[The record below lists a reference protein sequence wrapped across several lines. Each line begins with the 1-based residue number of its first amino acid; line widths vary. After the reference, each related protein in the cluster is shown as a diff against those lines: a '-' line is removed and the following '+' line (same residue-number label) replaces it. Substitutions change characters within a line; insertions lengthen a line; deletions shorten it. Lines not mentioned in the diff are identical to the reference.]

1 MDGAEIKAL
10 GLAQEEYV
18 IRMRRE
24 FHRDPEPS
32 GEEYRT
38 RERLIREIEAMGLS
52 CKRLPGTGLIAVIE
66 GGLKGPVRL
75 LRADMDGLFVQEE
88 EQNLSRKK
96 DCISGRPGLCHAC
109 GHDAHMAMLLGAM
122 RVMAENRERL
132 PGTVYC
138 CFEEGEETNCGISA
152 MLKAL
157 EGVPIEECFALHV
170 YSGLRAG
177 QIDVEDG
184 PRMAGTVRV
193 SFHIKGRSGHGARP
207 DQAVNPII
215 PAAYTIAQLDSAFR
229 AQLDAEEPVTL
240 GICQVAAGESNNVI
254 PERAYIGGTA
264 RFFEPSQG
272 EKALAIIGQ
281 TASQTAAIHQC
292 SAEFAPEHK
301 VSLNPV
307 INSPKTAERVRD
319 ALAGAFGEGV
329 LGRCG
334 RWYASESYSKYLERW
349 GGALGLLGIQNEA
362 LGTGAPHHN
371 GKFDLDE
378 SALALGVCAHL
389 GFVFSEG

>member
-1 MDGAEIKAL
+1 MEGAKIRAL

-18 IRMRRE
+18 IRLRRE
-24 FHRDPEPS
+24 FHREPEPA
-32 GEEYRT
+32 GQEYRT
-38 RERLIREIEAMGLS
+38 REKLVREIEAMGLT
-52 CKRLPGTGLIAVIE
+52 CRKLPGTGVIAVAE
-66 GGLKGPVRL
+66 GGRRGPVRL
-75 LRADMDGLFVQEE
+75 LRADMDGLLVQEE
-88 EQNLSRKK
+88 EKNLAARKA
-96 DCISGRPGLCHAC
+96 CISQRPGLCHAC

-138 CFEEGEETNCGISA
+138 CFEEGEETNCGVEA

-157 EGVPIEECFALHV
+157 EGVPVAECFALHV
-170 YSGLRAG
+170 YSGLEAG
-177 QIDVEDG
+177 RVDVEDG

-193 SFHIKGRSGHGARP
+193 SFSINGRSGHGARP

-229 AQLDAEEPVTL
+229 GQLDAEEPVTL
-240 GICQVAAGESNNVI
+240 GICQIAAGESNNVI

-264 RFFEPSQG
+264 RFFRPSQG
-272 EKALAIIGQ
+272 AEALEIIER
-281 TASQTAAIHQC
+281 TARNTAAVHRC
-292 SAEFAPEHK
+292 SAEFGPDHTI
-301 VSLNPV
+301 SLNPV
-307 INSPKTAERVRD
+307 INSPGTAGRVRQ
-319 ALAGAFGEGV
+319 ALRESFGEEV

-349 GGALGLLGIQNEA
+349 GGALGLLGIRNEA

-378 SALALGVCAHL
+378 SVLTLGVCAHL
-389 GFVFSEG
+389 GFVFSGC